1 MTPGSI
7 RPVIG
12 SASVEPT
19 IRQLVGLPV
28 HLVPDGRADHDDPL
42 DATADDERRA
52 APSLELSDAALQE
65 RLLVARGLVVGV
77 LAQVTE
83 LAGELDALDDLR
95 PLHRPRSVSSASR
108 AARPSAVICV
118 ETSAR
123 DREPPA
129 PADPRGAGAR
139 SGRRRPGG
147 SGTPRRRGLE
157 GATRD
162 RLRRAAG
169 ASVSFAR
176 REPVRPVSRWAPD
189 GLSRFAQGRSG
200 SGWRRTSR
208 TASGTDAA
216 NADRASSSYSS
227 AASVSA
233 HQTTRLDSSRRV
245 LSQCPPGCGRR
256 WPSSVA
262 YSALTLAPSDLSL
275 RPT

>member
-1 MTPGSI
+1 MTSG
-7 RPVIG
+7 RF
-12 SASVEPT
+12 SVT
-19 IRQLVGLPV
+19 
-28 HLVPDGRADHDDPL
+28 
-42 DATADDERRA
+42 
-52 APSLELSDAALQE
+52 
-65 RLLVARGLVVGV
+65 
-77 LAQVTE
+77 
-83 LAGELDALDDLR
+83 
-95 PLHRPRSVSSASR
+95 RSVSSASR

-129 PADPRGAGAR
+129 PADPRAPEPDRVADGREAA
-139 SGRRRPGG
+139 GRRVVA
-147 SGTPRRRGLE
+147 GL
-157 GATRD
+157 RV
-162 RLRRAAG
+162 RRATGFAAPAG

-233 HQTTRLDSSRRV
+233 HQTTRLDSSRRA

-256 WPSSVA
+256 WPSSVE